1 MTLALWTSHPEA
13 AYAQWQRT
21 EAAGADRRAFA
32 ERSIV
37 QHCAMFARFNRFLVG
52 HRQTMTTFGSDHID
66 GFFGELARD
75 CSPGTTTRLR
85 YLKLID
91 RLVRHLVAMEL
102 RSANPAAQMLA
113 AESWP
118 EDEPT
123 PIYLS
128 LADDG
133 RFQSACRPQP
143 GMDFKALRNTAIV
156 AILLGAG
163 ITAAECRYLRLSDLD
178 IDGIRP
184 DVSVQKR
191 GPRIARRVPLEA
203 FSLKV
208 LREYH
213 DARVKLAC
221 QSEWL
226 FLATAAG
233 KPMKDD
239 TLGKYVRLAL
249 QTLEITAADM
259 SPRLLRNTYARRHLH
274 AGRTDEE
281 VANLL
286 GLSSHRTSVRLRQTL
301 DPSFASPECEY
312 ESMDSEIG

>member
-1 MTLALWTSHPEA
+1 MTLALWTHDPET

-37 QHCAMFARFNRFLVG
+37 QHCAMFARFNRFLG
-52 HRQTMTTFGSDHID
+52 ARGQALTTFGSDHID
-66 GFFGELARD
+66 GFFEELARD
-75 CSPGTTTRLR
+75 CAPGTTTRLR

-102 RSANPAAQMLA
+102 RSANPAAQMLGS
-113 AESWP
+113 ESWP

-128 LADDG
+128 LDDDC
-133 RFQSACRPQP
+133 RLQSACVSRLDA
-143 GMDFKALRNTAIV
+143 DFKSLRNAAIV
-156 AILLGAG
+156 ATFLGAG
-163 ITAAECRYLRLSDLD
+163 ITAAECRHLRLSDLD
-178 IDGIRP
+178 VHGIRP
-184 DVSVQKR
+184 DVLVQKR
-191 GPRIARRVPLEA
+191 GPRIARRVPLEP
-203 FSLKV
+203 FSLDV
-208 LREYH
+208 LREYY
-213 DARVKLAC
+213 DARTKLPC

-239 TLGKYVRLAL
+239 TLGKCVRVAL
-249 QTLEITAADM
+249 KSLNITAADM

-274 AGRTDEE
+274 SGRTDDE

-301 DPSFASPECEY
+301 EPSFAPL
-312 ESMDSEIG
+312 DSET

>member
-1 MTLALWTSHPEA
+1 MTLALWAIDPEA

-32 ERSIV
+32 EQSIV
-37 QHCAMFARFNRFLVG
+37 QHCAMFARFNRFLIAQG
-52 HRQTMTTFGSDHID
+52 QAPTTFGSDHIN
-66 GFFGELARD
+66 GFFEELARD
-75 CSPGTTTRLR
+75 CAPGTTTRLR

-91 RLVRHLVAMEL
+91 RFVRHLVAMEL
-102 RSANPAAQMLA
+102 RLANPAAQMLA
-113 AESWP
+113 SESWP

-128 LADDG
+128 LADD
-133 RFQSACRPQP
+133 RRLQTACVSRREA
-143 GMDFKALRNTAIV
+143 DFKSLRNTAIV
-156 AILLGAG
+156 ATLLSAG
-163 ITAAECRYLRLSDLD
+163 ITAAECRHLRVSDLD
-178 IDGIRP
+178 IHGIRP
-184 DVSVQKR
+184 DVLVQKR

-203 FSLKV
+203 FSLDV

-213 DARVKLAC
+213 YARAKLPC
-221 QSEWL
+221 RSEWL
-226 FLATAAG
+226 FFATAAG

-239 TLGKYVRLAL
+239 TLGKCVRIAL
-249 QTLEITAADM
+249 ESLDIKAADM

-286 GLSSHRTSVRLRQTL
+286 GLSSHRTTVRLRQTL
-301 DPSFASPECEY
+301 EPSFSPA
-312 ESMDSEIG
+312 

>member
-1 MTLALWTSHPEA
+1 MTLALWTSDPEA
-13 AYAQWQRT
+13 AYAHWQRT

-37 QHCAMFARFNRFLVG
+37 QHCAMFARFNRFLLAHG
-52 HRQTMTTFGSDHID
+52 QAPTTFGSDHIN
-66 GFFGELARD
+66 GFFEELARD
-75 CSPGTTTRLR
+75 CAPGTTTRLR

-91 RLVRHLVAMEL
+91 RFVRHLVAMEL
-102 RSANPAAQMLA
+102 RSANPAAHMLA
-113 AESWP
+113 SEAWP

-128 LADDG
+128 LDDD
-133 RFQSACRPQP
+133 RRLQSACVPLRQA
-143 GMDFKALRNTAIV
+143 DFKSLRNTAIV
-156 AILLGAG
+156 ATLLSAG
-163 ITAAECRYLRLSDLD
+163 ITAAECRHLRLSDLD
-178 IDGIRP
+178 ILGIRP
-184 DVSVQKR
+184 DVMVQKR

-203 FSLKV
+203 FSLDV

-213 DARVKLAC
+213 YARAKLPC

-233 KPMKDD
+233 KSMKDD
-239 TLGKYVRLAL
+239 TLGKCVRLAL
-249 QTLEITAADM
+249 ESLDIKAADM

-286 GLSSHRTSVRLRQTL
+286 GLSSHRTTVRLRQTL
-301 DPSFASPECEY
+301 EPSVTRA
-312 ESMDSEIG
+312 

>member
-1 MTLALWTSHPEA
+1 MTLALWTSDPET

-37 QHCAMFARFNRFLVG
+37 QHCAMFARFNRFLG
-52 HRQTMTTFGSDHID
+52 ARGQALTTFGSDHIN
-66 GFFGELARD
+66 GFFEELARD
-75 CSPGTTTRLR
+75 CVPGTTTRLR

-102 RSANPAAQMLA
+102 RSANPAAQMLGS
-113 AESWP
+113 ESWP

-128 LADDG
+128 LDDDC
-133 RFQSACRPQP
+133 RLQSACVSRPDA
-143 GMDFKALRNTAIV
+143 DFKSLRNTAIV
-156 AILLGAG
+156 ATFLGAG
-163 ITAAECRYLRLSDLD
+163 ITAAECRHLRLSDLD
-178 IDGIRP
+178 VHGIRP
-184 DVSVQKR
+184 DVLVQKR
-191 GPRIARRVPLEA
+191 GPRIARRVTLEP
-203 FSLKV
+203 FSLDV
-208 LREYH
+208 LREYY
-213 DARVKLAC
+213 DARTKLPG

-239 TLGKYVRLAL
+239 TLGKCVRVAL
-249 QTLEITAADM
+249 KSLNITAADM

-301 DPSFASPECEY
+301 EPSFAPLV
-312 ESMDSEIG
+312 DSET

>member
-1 MTLALWTSHPEA
+1 MTLALWTSNPGTT
-13 AYAQWQRT
+13 YAQWQRT

-37 QHCAMFARFNRFLVG
+37 QHCAMFARFNRFLVAHG
-52 HRQTMTTFGSDHID
+52 QTLTTFGSDHID
-66 GFFGELARD
+66 GFLGELARD
-75 CSPGTTTRLR
+75 CVSGTTTRLR

-113 AESWP
+113 AASWP

-133 RFQSACRPQP
+133 RLQSACLPQP

-163 ITAAECRYLRLSDLD
+163 IAAAECRHLRLSDLD
-178 IDGIRP
+178 IHGIRP
-184 DVSVQKR
+184 DVLVQKR

-203 FSLKV
+203 FSLHV

-213 DARVKLAC
+213 DARAMLPC

-239 TLGKYVRLAL
+239 TLGKCVRLAL

-301 DPSFASPECEY
+301 DPSFASPDCEY
-312 ESMDSEIG
+312 DAMDSEIG